1 MNLKLLVQVLLVFLL
16 PIIVYLSA
24 FDYPFQF
31 DDHLFLED
39 ENVQLGR
46 WVHFI
51 SPPVPRFLTWLT
63 FLIQYQMH
71 GLSPAPYHLFNL
83 LLHALNG
90 VLVFLFLVCVSRTQQ
105 AAAPLSFKEERTG
118 ALQTSHRSETAPYF
132 SLPLLA
138 ALVFAVHPIQTEATL
153 YVYQRSTLL
162 ATLFALLALISHLR
176 GRPFFR
182 LTLLCPRC
190 GL

>member
-1 MNLKLLVQVLLVFLL
+1 MF
-16 PIIVYLSA
+16 S
-24 FDYPFQF
+24 
-31 DDHLFLED
+31 
-39 ENVQLGR
+39 LGR

-63 FLIQYQMH
+63 FLIQYQLH

-162 ATLFALLALISHLR
+162 RAHPVRSSGAD
-176 GRPFFR
+176 
-182 LTLLCPRC
+182 LTPQGSPVFSSYSSLPSVWPVRSWFSSFP
-190 GL
+190 